1 MKKILV
7 VSVGGSYQPIVKAIE
22 SLKPERIVFFC
33 SKGSASQV
41 NGKGKPCEQRKGAEI
56 VKTLPN
62 IPTQLRMDERFDPD
76 QDVLV
81 VRNPDDFQECYEA
94 LNEKIHQL
102 RRIPGDYQFMA
113 DYTGGT
119 KTMSMALAMLSMDQG
134 IPLYITTRST
144 RDNIIK
150 VEHGEFT
157 ERVPVSAIIAQ
168 RKCEQT
174 LPLLLENYNFAAA
187 VNELQGLLREMELIP
202 ELKQKLHKRRDWC
215 AAFECWD
222 RFQHNEALHLLEPY
236 MRSSEIQSYG
246 IFLRQVIHSRRQ
258 IDTAFKAKGG
268 TKGHGYELILDLLLN
283 GDRCKA
289 QQRYD
294 DGLARIYRAVEL
306 LAQMRLLYEYEI
318 KTGELDLQCIPD
330 KLHEKYNQYRSPTTD
345 KIELGLDK
353 SYKLLED
360 LQDPL
365 GQRYQEN
372 LQKVRNA
379 LTGRNHS
386 FLAHGFIPVSGEDYE
401 ATNKVLTGFIRE
413 ALLFLIPSKYKLE
426 FPEQFP
432 RILDF
437 YQ

>member
-1 MKKILV
+1 MKKILF

-22 SLKPERIVFFC
+22 SLQPQRTVFFC
-33 SKGSASQV
+33 STGSLAQV
-41 NGKGKPCEQRKGAEI
+41 IGKGYPCEQRKGAEI
-56 VKTLPN
+56 VKKLPN

-76 QDVLV
+76 QDVLE
-81 VRNPDDFQECYEA
+81 VRNPDDFQECYEV
-94 LNEKIHQL
+94 LHDKIHQL
-102 RRIPGDYQFMA
+102 RQRSEDYQFMA

-157 ERVPVSAIIAQ
+157 GRVSFSAIIAQ
-168 RKCEQT
+168 RKCKQM
-174 LPLLLENYNFAAA
+174 LALLLANYNYAAA
-187 VNELQGLLREMELIP
+187 VKELEGLLQEMELIP
-202 ELKQKLHKRRDWC
+202 ELKKKLHKWRDC
-215 AAFECWD
+215 FAAFECWD
-222 RFQHNEALHLLEPY
+222 RFQHIEALHLLEPY

-258 IDTAFKAKGG
+258 IDRAFEAKRG

-283 GDRCKA
+283 AERCKA

-330 KLHEKYNQYRSPTTD
+330 KLHEKYNQYRSPITN

-386 FLAHGFIPVSGEDYE
+386 FLAHGFTPVSGEDYE

-413 ALLFLIPSKYKLE
+413 AMPLLIPSKYILE

-437 YQ
+437 HQ

>member
-1 MKKILV
+1 MQKILF

-22 SLKPERIVFFC
+22 SLNPQRTVFFC
-33 SKGSASQV
+33 STGSLAQV
-41 NGKGKPCEQRKGAEI
+41 IGKGYPCEQRKGAEI
-56 VKTLPN
+56 VKKLSN
-62 IPTQLRMDERFDPD
+62 IPTQLQMGEQFDPD
-76 QDVLV
+76 QDVLE
-81 VRNPDDFQECYEA
+81 VRNPDDFQECYEV
-94 LNEKIHQL
+94 LHDKIHQL
-102 RRIPGDYQFMA
+102 RQRSEDYQFMA

-174 LPLLLENYNFAAA
+174 LPLLLENYNYAAA

-202 ELKQKLHKRRDWC
+202 ELKQKLHKRRDC
-215 AAFECWD
+215 FAAFECWD
-222 RFQHNEALHLLEPY
+222 RFQHIEALHLLEPY

-246 IFLRQVIHSRRQ
+246 IFLRQVIHSRTQ
-258 IDTAFKAKGG
+258 IDMPFEAKGG

-283 GDRCKA
+283 EERCKA
-289 QQRYD
+289 QKRFD
-294 DGLARIYRAVEL
+294 DGIARIYRAVEL
-306 LAQMRLLYEYEI
+306 LAQMRLAYKYRV
-318 KTGELDLQCIPD
+318 KTGEVDLQCIPD

-365 GQRYQEN
+365 GQHYRVN
-372 LQKVRNA
+372 FHKVRNA

-386 FLAHGFIPVSGEDYE
+386 FLAHCFTPISGEDYE

-413 ALLFLIPSKYKLE
+413 ALRLLIPSKYIFE

-432 RILDF
+432 RTLDF
-437 YQ
+437 HP